1 MYGLSATPQNN
12 AVQHYYV
19 RDNGLGRETI
29 YVVTRLLSTDFYWFV
44 ELVHVGRLR
53 KKVLLTESPLEHV
66 SCYSGRRRN
75 TIIGVTKWQFR
86 DGLYADL
93 LF

>member
-1 MYGLSATPQNN
+1 M
-12 AVQHYYV
+12 
-19 RDNGLGRETI
+19 
-29 YVVTRLLSTDFYWFV
+29 VTRLLSTDFCWFV
-44 ELVHVGRLR
+44 ELVRVGRLR

-93 LF
+93 LFWFASEPIARRWIVLTCLESC